1 MQGPVSSSTPSHPS
15 TLPGRGHV
23 IVILDRA
30 RSRFCAPAQALT
42 WHLLR
47 SQRSPPCGWSF
58 LKTTINGPVTAHR
71 LAAYPNKDRK
81 KCCAERL
88 LDLISLRTW
97 IPHGPNTLCD
107 WGSRAKRL
115 DRSLDAYTP
124 IPSTPSSMGALVT
137 VPQSCR
143 QDWYVGLEWLPIF
156 GRGFGL
162 RCFQPLSSI
171 AWLPGSALSDNR

>member
-1 MQGPVSSSTPSHPS
+1 LQGPVSSSTPSHPS

-23 IVILDRA
+23 IVILNRA

-71 LAAYPNKDRK
+71 LAAYPNNDHYVPCRG
-81 KCCAERL
+81 L
-88 LDLISLRTW
+88 LNMISLRTW
-97 IPHGPNTLCD
+97 TPHGPNTLCD
-107 WGSRAKRL
+107 WGSRAERL

>member
-1 MQGPVSSSTPSHPS
+1 MSSSSR
-15 TLPGRGHV
+15 PGKV
-23 IVILDRA
+23 
-30 RSRFCAPAQALT
+30 
-42 WHLLR
+42 
-47 SQRSPPCGWSF
+47 SF
-58 LKTTINGPVTAHR
+58 LRPRTGSHLAPLTITTVSAMWVEFPQDHHQWPCNCSPARR
-71 LAAYPNKDRK
+71 LSQQGSE

-107 WGSRAKRL
+107 WGSRAERL

-137 VPQSCR
+137 VPQR
-143 QDWYVGLEWLPIF
+143 RRRHWYVGLEWLPIF